1 MEEQI
6 EDREQ
11 VGDQLYKL
19 QLRFKKETL
28 LEVALTAKD
37 CFSELRAYVT
47 ELPDLYFHPSFH
59 FQNEG
64 RKINE

>member
-1 MEEQI
+1 MDELSEENQHP
-6 EDREQ
+6 
-11 VGDQLYKL
+11 GDQLYKL

-59 FQNEG
+59 FQTDG
-64 RKINE
+64 KKINE